1 MDMSLDDIIADG
13 SSRGGGAAGSRGA
26 RSRTTVT
33 ISRKSTAKSAA
44 SKRKVGA
51 GAAGKASARGGK
63 SESSRGR
70 GAPLP
75 DGYKHIST
83 DSLDDIANADE
94 KSRTLKVGKDTNI
107 KRLAGSITYILDQ
120 CGSAPTLLAGGSAAI
135 NQACKA
141 MAIVR
146 RVLAGRDD
154 GTDIAAQA
162 TFDGGSVRC
171 VLNIEVLSE
180 PIESAASDDD
190 LLVKPASNPGKVAGA
205 IAGRLRD
212 DAAVALQAVGPEPV
226 FHTVRA
232 IAFARR
238 YLADDN
244 IDIVFSPAWSEIE
257 TDSGTTTGLHFAINT
272 VG

>member
-1 MDMSLDDIIADG
+1 LDDVIAD
-13 SSRGGGAAGSRGA
+13 SSGRGAAAGGGRGA
-26 RSRTTVT
+26 RSGTTVM
-33 ISRKSTAKSAA
+33 ISRKSGSKSAA
-44 SKRKVGA
+44 SKRKAGA
-51 GAAGKASARGGK
+51 GAGKAPRGGGG
-63 SESSRGR
+63 GR
-70 GAPLP
+70 GGALP

-94 KSRTLKVGKDTNI
+94 KSRTLKVGKETDI

-180 PIESAASDDD
+180 PIESMAADDD
-190 LLVKPASNPGKVAGA
+190 LLVKPQSNPGKVAGA

-232 IAFARR
+232 ISLARR

-257 TDSGTTTGLHFAINT
+257 TDSGSTTGLHFAINT